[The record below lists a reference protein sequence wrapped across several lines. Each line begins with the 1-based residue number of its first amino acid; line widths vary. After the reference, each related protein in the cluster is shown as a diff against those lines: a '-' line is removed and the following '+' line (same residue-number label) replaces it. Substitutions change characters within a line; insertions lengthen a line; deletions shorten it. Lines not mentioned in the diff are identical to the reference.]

1 MLMLQRPLAEMRS
14 IYSIPTFASTHVQP
28 SKDRRHQEFCRVLA
42 VAAEAP
48 TRSAVEHVH
57 AVVEQQLASSS
68 SSIFV
73 IVVRLSSSLVE
84 ANTYVRSPSRS

>member
-1 MLMLQRPLAEMRS
+1 
-14 IYSIPTFASTHVQP
+14 
-28 SKDRRHQEFCRVLA
+28 
-42 VAAEAP
+42 VAAEVL
-48 TRSAVEHVH
+48 TRSTVEHVH
-57 AVVEQQLASSS
+57 TVVEQQLASSS